1 MESRIEELRIAD
13 VATFLA
19 AYRAASITVAARQL
33 GVTPSQVSK
42 AITRLEGFLKVR
54 LFARNG
60 RGISPTDQAKSMRVD
75 MEELVR
81 LAQELPATRHGTSR
95 LALAAPSYLA
105 MGFFGRLADRLP
117 DVRLQAIEAG
127 PATVRAYA
135 EEGVIDMALTFAKD
149 KFPSGWV
156 STRIGDMFAAL
167 YASPSLS
174 AKLGERPSLE
184 TLKATPFVIPI
195 YHSGGVF
202 IPGEDGCPI
211 PRGERTH
218 GHDAATIG
226 VAVEIAAICNQ
237 LVYGPEVAVRR
248 LVIDGRL
255 IEVQAAGFRKRV
267 ELFLHVNAEQV
278 LARIQRETVMILTE
292 VIAEGD
298 SLQK

>member
-1 MESRIEELRIAD
+1 MADGIDDLRIAD

-19 AYRAASITVAARQL
+19 AYRAASITLAARQL
-33 GVTPSQVSK
+33 QVTPSQVSK
-42 AITRLEGFLKVR
+42 AIARLEGFLKVS

-60 RGISPTDQAKSMRVD
+60 RGITPTDQAKAMRAD

-81 LAQELPATRHGTSR
+81 LAQELPGMRRGASR

-105 MGFFGRLADRLP
+105 MGFFGQLANKLSE
-117 DVRLQAIEAG
+117 VRLQAIEAG

-135 EEGVIDMALTFAKD
+135 EEGVIDMALTLAKD

-156 STRIGDMFAAL
+156 STSIGDMHTAL
-167 YASPSLS
+167 YGSP
-174 AKLGERPSLE
+174 KLAAELGDAPSME
-184 TLKATPFVIPI
+184 TLKTTPFVIPI

-202 IPGEDGCPI
+202 IPGDDSCPI
-211 PRGERTH
+211 PRSERTH

-226 VAVEIAAICNQ
+226 VAVEIAASCNQ

-255 IEVQAAGFRKRV
+255 VEIKADGFRKRV

-278 LARIQRETVMILTE
+278 LARIQRDTAKILTD
-292 VIAEGD
+292 VLAEGD
-298 SLQK
+298 SLKQ